1 MILPNKDIEL
11 SSSYIGISALI
22 LSALKNYKIPVEILW
37 KKSVKVFKKY
47 KLKEMPTLQ
56 KIVYVLD
63 FMYIVGM
70 INYDN
75 EGRIYN
81 ENY

>member
-11 SSSYIGISALI
+11 SLNYIGISALI
-22 LSALKNYKIPVEILW
+22 LSALKNYKIAVEILW
-37 KKSVKVFKKY
+37 EKEVQVLKKY

-56 KIVYVLD
+56 KFVYVLY
-63 FMYIVGM
+63 FMYIVGI